1 MIRKARPQSLLGSI
15 EDAATIAIDGGFRPK
30 KRGRDDAGQPGLGW
44 WSTTA
49 SKGEPVVAG
58 PVLRFSSG
66 GDAVAGVVS
75 KKLSRQGRRDKVDG
89 LAMEVGLAQ
98 PD

>member
-1 MIRKARPQSLLGSI
+1 
-15 EDAATIAIDGGFRPK
+15 
-30 KRGRDDAGQPGLGW
+30 
-44 WSTTA
+44 
-49 SKGEPVVAG
+49 VVAG